1 MHATDLGSAGVR
13 PLTAGARSVPRPG
26 RRLVIAAALLLGI
39 ALAGIPLP
47 AAGGPSLDEQVRAV
61 ASRLR
66 CPVCQNESV
75 ADSPSALAAQMRE
88 LIRARLAQGEP
99 PEAIVDY
106 FVSRYG
112 EWILLEP
119 PRRGWGWALW
129 LAPGLLLVGGLL
141 LLARYLRG
149 AVRADEADKYGQEVL
164 DA

>member
-1 MHATDLGSAGVR
+1 
-13 PLTAGARSVPRPG
+13 
-26 RRLVIAAALLLGI
+26 
-39 ALAGIPLP
+39 
-47 AAGGPSLDEQVRAV
+47 VRAV

-88 LIRARLAQGEP
+88 LIRARLAQGDP
-99 PEAIVDY
+99 PEAVLDY
-106 FVSRYG
+106 FVARYG

-129 LAPGLLLVGGLL
+129 LAPGVLLGGGLL

-149 AVRADEADKYGQEVL
+149 AVRVDEADKRADEADKW
-164 DA
+164 